1 MNGSSSNG
9 ERRRDPRLQKSVPL
23 KLSCDDGDF
32 VSESGN
38 ISRSGVYCRV
48 NQYIAPMMK
57 LKVQLLLP
65 VRSLGKKVIKKLSCR
80 GVVVRS
86 EPVISEDF
94 YNVAIFFNEISQ
106 KNIAL
111 LTDYIN
117 GHLQTEQEVS

>member
-1 MNGSSSNG
+1 MNYSPSMQ
-9 ERRRDPRLQKSVPL
+9 ERRRDPRLHKSVPI
-23 KLSCDDGDF
+23 KISCDDGDF

-57 LKVQLLLP
+57 LKIQLLLP
-65 VRSLGKKVIKKLSCR
+65 MQSAGKKGNKKLSCR

-86 EPVISEDF
+86 EPVVSEDF
-94 YNVAIFFNEISQ
+94 YNVAIFFNDISQ

-111 LTDYIN
+111 LTDYVN
-117 GHLQTEQEVS
+117 GYLQTEQDVS